1 MKQKLQGPLQ
11 KCKGFLITIVDIY
24 SRLNIYFK
32 YTLLTF
38 SFK

>member
-1 MKQKLQGPLQ
+1 MKQKLQEPLQ
-11 KCKGFLITIVDIY
+11 KCNGFLITIVDIY
-24 SRLNIYFK
+24 SRLNISFK

>member
-11 KCKGFLITIVDIY
+11 KCKVFFITIVDIY
-24 SRLNIYFK
+24 SRLNISFK